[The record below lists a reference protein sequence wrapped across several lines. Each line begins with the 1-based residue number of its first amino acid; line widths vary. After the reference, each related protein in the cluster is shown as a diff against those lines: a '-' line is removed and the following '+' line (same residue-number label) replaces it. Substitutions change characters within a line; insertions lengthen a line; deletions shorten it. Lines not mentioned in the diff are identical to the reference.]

1 MVDWTRL
8 LDSLRVPNWTSGK
21 NCTPGRVNIQCPLCG
36 DHSNHGSFG
45 IDKGDYQ
52 CWRCPGCS
60 PTRAL
65 SLAARL
71 PLAEAQR
78 LIRDYTTGSVHTSA
92 PERKTATGKILEGI
106 PGGALE
112 QPHID
117 YLHKRNFRAQQL
129 VERYGIKGTGPTSI
143 WKGSDFRLRIII
155 PIYDLDGNLVNFQ
168 GRDITGKQDLR
179 YKGCPVAEAGVHHKH
194 LLYGA
199 HLARDLDRIVVVEG
213 VFDQWRMGPGSVAT
227 FGTSMT
233 REQVSLLTRWPEVV
247 FLFDPEDEAQ
257 EHARAAARDIA
268 SCGNKVWVARADLG
282 KNPKGEPRDPG
293 DLTPLEAQ
301 ELMAELMRG

>member
-1 MVDWTRL
+1 MVDWARL
-8 LDSLRVPNWTSGK
+8 LDSLRVPNWVSGK

-45 IDKGDYQ
+45 IDRGDYQ

-60 PTRAL
+60 PARAL

-71 PLAEAQR
+71 PLVEAQR
-78 LIRDYTTGSVHTSA
+78 VIKDYTTRSVHSTVQ
-92 PERKTATGKILEGI
+92 ERKTATGKILESI

-117 YLHKRNFRAQQL
+117 YLHKRGFRAQQL
-129 VERYGIKGTGPTSI
+129 VEQYGIKGTGPISI
-143 WKGSDFRLRIII
+143 WKSSDFRLRVII

-199 HLARDLDRIVVVEG
+199 NLAKDLDRIVVVEG
-213 VFDQWRMGPGSVAT
+213 VLDQWRMGPGSVAT

-247 FLFDPEDEAQ
+247 FLFDPEEEAQ

-268 SCGNKVWVARADLG
+268 ACGNKVWVARADLG
-282 KNPKGEPRDPG
+282 KNPKGGPLDPG
-293 DLTPLEAQ
+293 DLTPAEAQ